1 MITILSVH
9 IHTLA
14 ILAPHAGVLVHAVF
28 QAVVGAGPTPTPGT
42 GGSGG
47 SADLW
52 TFLDNVTKFI
62 TKVAGYWPEIGLALC
77 GLYAS
82 WGRLVYIASGGSPTL
97 HRQAHSIWW
106 TSGVGF
112 LGVILAIPF
121 ANTLKGFF

>member
-1 MITILSVH
+1 MMTILPVH
-9 IHTLA
+9 IY
-14 ILAPHAGVLVHAVF
+14 ILAPHAGVLVHAVS
-28 QAVVGAGPTPTPGT
+28 QAVVGATPTPTPG
-42 GGSGG
+42 GGGAGG

-77 GLYAS
+77 GLYAG
-82 WGRLVYIASGGSPTL
+82 WGGLVYIASGGSPTL
-97 HRQAHSIWW
+97 RRQAHSIWW
-106 TSGVGF
+106 TSAVGF

>member
-14 ILAPHAGVLVHAVF
+14 ILAPHAGFLVHAIS
-28 QAVVGAGPTPTPGT
+28 QAVVGATPTPTSGA
-42 GGSGG
+42 GG

-77 GLYAS
+77 GLYAG
-82 WGRLVYIASGGSPTL
+82 WGGLVYIASGGSPTL
-97 HRQAHSIWW
+97 RRQAHSIWW

>member
-1 MITILSVH
+1 MITILSGH
-9 IHTLA
+9 IYT
-14 ILAPHAGVLVHAVF
+14 LAPHAGFLVHAVS
-28 QAVVGAGPTPTPGT
+28 QAVVGAAPTPTPGA

-77 GLYAS
+77 GLYAG
-82 WGRLVYIASGGSPTL
+82 WGGLVYIASGGSPTL
-97 HRQAHSIWW
+97 RRQAHSIWW

>member
-14 ILAPHAGVLVHAVF
+14 ILAPHAGFLVHAVS
-28 QAVVGAGPTPTPGT
+28 QAVVGAGPTSTPGA
-42 GGSGG
+42 GG

>member
-14 ILAPHAGVLVHAVF
+14 ILAPHAGFLVHAVS
-28 QAVVGAGPTPTPGT
+28 QAVVGAGPTPTPTSGA
-42 GGSGG
+42 GG